1 MAHCYQHWCP
11 YPFAYEQNIV
21 EIGSILYSRQT
32 NYLVQSILGEGA
44 FGKVVKCIRLRDNK
58 TVAVKV
64 MKKEE
69 DYYDCVEQEI
79 QALLRLQRL
88 DAEKCNIV
96 QIHAAFFDRGYFC
109 FVFEYLDKS
118 LFDYM
123 AENDFRPLPLNAIK
137 SVVQQLAIALQSLK
151 SVGVTHRDIKLDN
164 IMLVDHEKQPFRV
177 KLIDFGIATVASTI
191 PQGSVIQAL
200 CSMSPEVLLGLPLT
214 EAVDMWSLGCLA
226 AKLHL
231 GISLFDG
238 DNEYDMM
245 RSIVA
250 LLGQPPNRMLDAG
263 INTKQYFK
271 KYMCAGNRSWKL
283 KKCHGTTG
291 CHFLDSLDDIL
302 SDIPTKDSENLGLGP
317 FVDML
322 KKMLD
327 LDPATRIT
335 PAQLLHHG
343 FLTNTEVG
351 TTSEELEVTASKEN
365 GQTLQLQCENRQP
378 NQESQLKTG
387 QKRNRDSN
395 DDCPTC
401 QDSKRPKFQSRVTPM
416 TDTQINADNS
426 TVQRKLPDGKDGE
439 PHCSTSMAVPRFSQK
454 VLKRRRKYTGRK
466 REKQTP

>member
-1 MAHCYQHWCP
+1 
-11 YPFAYEQNIV
+11 
-21 EIGSILYSRQT
+21 
-32 NYLVQSILGEGA
+32 
-44 FGKVVKCIRLRDNK
+44 
-58 TVAVKV
+58 

-69 DYYDCVEQEI
+69 HYYDCVEQEI

-96 QIHAAFFDRGYFC
+96 QVHAAFFDRGYFC

-123 AENDFRPLPLNAIK
+123 AENDFRPLPLKAIR
-137 SVVQQLAIALQSLK
+137 SIVQQLAIALQSLR
-151 SVGVTHRDIKLDN
+151 SVGLTHCDIKLDN

-177 KLIDFGIATVASTI
+177 KLIDFGIATVASTV
-191 PQGSVIQAL
+191 PQGSVIQVL
-200 CSMSPEVLLGLPLT
+200 CCRSPEVLLGLPLT

-238 DNEYDMM
+238 DNEYEMM
-245 RSIVA
+245 RSIVD
-250 LLGQPPNRMLDAG
+250 LLGQPPNRMLDGG

-283 KKCHGTTG
+283 KKCHGTTAY
-291 CHFLDSLDDIL
+291 HFLDSLDDIL
-302 SDIPTKDSENLGLGP
+302 SDIPTKGSENLGLGL

-351 TTSEELEVTASKEN
+351 TTSEEPEVTASKEN
-365 GQTLQLQCENRQP
+365 GQTLQSQCETPQL

-395 DDCPTC
+395 DDDPTC
-401 QDSKRPKFQSRVTPM
+401 HDSKRPKFQSRVTPV
-416 TDTQINADNS
+416 TDTQINDDNS
-426 TVQRKLPDGKDGE
+426 TIQRKLPDGKDGE

-454 VLKRRRKYTGRK
+454 ALKRRRKYTGRE

>member
-1 MAHCYQHWCP
+1 
-11 YPFAYEQNIV
+11 
-21 EIGSILYSRQT
+21 
-32 NYLVQSILGEGA
+32 
-44 FGKVVKCIRLRDNK
+44 
-58 TVAVKV
+58 

-69 DYYDCVEQEI
+69 DYYDCVEQEVYSS
-79 QALLRLQRL
+79 LLRLQRL

-238 DNEYDMM
+238 DNEYDM
-245 RSIVA
+245 
-250 LLGQPPNRMLDAG
+250 
-263 INTKQYFK
+263 
-271 KYMCAGNRSWKL
+271 
-283 KKCHGTTG
+283 
-291 CHFLDSLDDIL
+291 
-302 SDIPTKDSENLGLGP
+302 DIPTKGSKNLGLGP
-317 FVDML
+317 FVDLL

-351 TTSEELEVTASKEN
+351 TTSEELEVTASQEN
-365 GQTLQLQCENRQP
+365 GQTLQSQCETPQK

-395 DDCPTC
+395 DDDPTC
-401 QDSKRPKFQSRVTPM
+401 QDSKRPKFQSGVTPM
-416 TDTQINADNS
+416 TDTQMNVVNS
-426 TVQRKLPDGKDGE
+426 TVQRKLPDGKDGG

-454 VLKRRRKYTGRK
+454 VLKRRRKYAGSK
-466 REKQTP
+466 GEKK

>member
-1 MAHCYQHWCP
+1 
-11 YPFAYEQNIV
+11 
-21 EIGSILYSRQT
+21 
-32 NYLVQSILGEGA
+32 
-44 FGKVVKCIRLRDNK
+44 
-58 TVAVKV
+58 

-69 DYYDCVEQEI
+69 DYYDCVEQEVYSS
-79 QALLRLQRL
+79 LLRLQRL

-245 RSIVA
+245 RSIVD

-271 KYMCAGNRSWKL
+271 KYMCAGNRSWK
-283 KKCHGTTG
+283 
-291 CHFLDSLDDIL
+291 
-302 SDIPTKDSENLGLGP
+302 
-317 FVDML
+317 
-322 KKMLD
+322 
-327 LDPATRIT
+327 
-335 PAQLLHHG
+335 
-343 FLTNTEVG
+343 
-351 TTSEELEVTASKEN
+351 
-365 GQTLQLQCENRQP
+365 
-378 NQESQLKTG
+378 
-387 QKRNRDSN
+387 
-395 DDCPTC
+395 
-401 QDSKRPKFQSRVTPM
+401 
-416 TDTQINADNS
+416 
-426 TVQRKLPDGKDGE
+426 
-439 PHCSTSMAVPRFSQK
+439 
-454 VLKRRRKYTGRK
+454 
-466 REKQTP
+466 